1 MKRTIENILFHVS
14 LFIAREDETV
24 TNHTL
29 IDGRIYRRRNRTYR
43 VFNIPVKQFFITE
56 WVA

>member
-14 LFIAREDETV
+14 LFIARKDETV
-24 TNHTL
+24 TYHTL
-29 IDGRIYRRRNRTYR
+29 IDGRVYRRRNYTFR
-43 VFNIPVKQFFITE
+43 VCNVPVKQFFITE